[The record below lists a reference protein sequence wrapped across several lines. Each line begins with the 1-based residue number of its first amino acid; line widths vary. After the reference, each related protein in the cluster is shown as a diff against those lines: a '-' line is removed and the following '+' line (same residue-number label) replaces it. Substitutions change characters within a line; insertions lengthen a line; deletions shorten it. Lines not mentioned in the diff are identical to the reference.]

1 MDMENKYFIMDT
13 NILDYISKV
22 SLTVEADING
32 LIKPITKVI
41 F

>member
-1 MDMENKYFIMDT
+1 MENKYFIMDT

-32 LIKPITKVI
+32 LIKLITKVI